1 VNVLRDRNTEL
12 SRKCAIAEAEAA
24 SLRAQLKTAET
35 AIHKLKD
42 DAAKMKTMVAQT
54 RSACANEVRKRDRQI
69 DGLKKAVSEAGRAR
83 GTRSNGGITTIT
95 VTGDIGGD
103 TVQGTSKHET
113 MGDGYDLRQETNSFL
128 AELAKGLSEENET
141 LLGLVR
147 RTKDSLKDMSGL
159 AERDVV
165 VGDGHATTLA
175 VTPGEMAGEIEGI
188 LEHLRTIL
196 TNPSFVPIEEVVVR
210 EDEINRLRDG
220 WEKMETRWSEAVHL
234 MDGWRRRMQA
244 DGRPV
249 NMEELKMGLRLSPVR
264 VRNVAET
271 AQNLGLRLAA
281 VEEEMEDD
289 SRLRLPT
296 PEHSS
301 LHLVPAPEL
310 EEAELDGSDDESSI
324 LVDDMD
330 VNDLDLEEPNVQ
342 VLQHSAMLN
351 SMDSSPLPPPPELSP
366 LKDNYSAGNRGEPE
380 LSPFKRATRERPT
393 DFTTIIEENT
403 CELRQEEA
411 QAPEPPPHRTKPLP
425 PRRQEGRPTKPDT
438 PPSSVTSSEKRESP
452 GSITLVKS
460 EEDDSVSKPARAP
473 TARSRPIVT
482 RRATRP
488 GRSEP
493 TTRPPTTRPAAARTT
508 RIAAEPDK
516 EKPTRATRT
525 VREPEPE
532 KPAKAIRTTKQPEQ
546 RQAPTSKSRPLR
558 SKPSRPDLQRESE
571 SSPTAPL
578 PSSSSKPTTADCTT
592 SSTSTTSAATSNSAT
607 STASNKT
614 VRPVSPV
621 KPPGSPTR
629 LPMPRNGASILPPP
643 VQSPLTMAT
652 IAAKLAASEKE
663 ADAARVRAK
672 LRAMKLAR
680 GKKDDADGQ
689 GGEQRELETNRDANN
704 RSIKTVAAE
713 EVLEQRTGS
722 ETAGNGDG
730 KADLVVEKPRKRE
743 RELGRRT
750 GKVAS
755 RRRSTL
761 NPQELKSLIQ
771 GDVNVDLA

>member
-1 VNVLRDRNTEL
+1 
-12 SRKCAIAEAEAA
+12 
-24 SLRAQLKTAET
+24 
-35 AIHKLKD
+35 
-42 DAAKMKTMVAQT
+42 MKFMVAQT

-69 DGLKKAVSEAGRAR
+69 DGLKKAVTDAGRAR
-83 GTRSNGGITTIT
+83 GTRNNGGITTIT
-95 VTGDIGGD
+95 VTGDIGVD
-103 TVQGTSKHET
+103 TGHGTPKEQT

-147 RTKDSLKDMSGL
+147 RTKDSLKEMSGL
-159 AERDVV
+159 GERDVV

-175 VTPGEMAGEIEGI
+175 ANPEEVANEIEGI

-249 NMEELKMGLRLSPVR
+249 NVEELKMGLRLSPVR

-271 AQNLGLRLAA
+271 AQSLGLKLAL
-281 VEEEMEDD
+281 VEEGMEED
-289 SRLRLPT
+289 SELRFPT
-296 PEHSS
+296 PENSS

-310 EEAELDGSDDESSI
+310 DEAELDGSDDESSI
-324 LVDDMD
+324 FEDDMD
-330 VNDLDLEEPNVQ
+330 VNDLDVEEPNVQ
-342 VLQHSAMLN
+342 VLQHSVMLN

-380 LSPFKRATRERPT
+380 ISPFKRATRERPAE
-393 DFTTIIEENT
+393 FTTIIEENT
-403 CELRQEEA
+403 YELRQDEG
-411 QAPEPPPHRTKPLP
+411 QAPPPPPHRTKPLP
-425 PRRQEGRPTKPDT
+425 SRRHEGRPTEPDT
-438 PPSSVTSSEKRESP
+438 PPSSVTSSEAKPSPES
-452 GSITLVKS
+452 IKLVKP
-460 EEDDSVSKPARAP
+460 EDDDSAPKALPAPAARLRP
-473 TARSRPIVT
+473 TIT
-482 RRATRP
+482 TRATRP
-488 GRSEP
+488 ARPEP
-493 TTRPPTTRPAAARTT
+493 TTRPPTTRPTAARTT
-508 RIAAEPDK
+508 RTPAVPEAERPSR
-516 EKPTRATRT
+516 TTRT

-532 KPAKAIRTTKQPEQ
+532 KPARSIKTAKQPEQ
-546 RQAPTSKSRPLR
+546 QQPPTSKPRPLR
-558 SKPSRPDLQRESE
+558 SKVSRPDLQREPE

-578 PSSSSKPTTADCTT
+578 PSSSSKPTIADRAT
-592 SSTSTTSAATSNSAT
+592 SSSSTASTAASSSAT
-607 STASNKT
+607 STVTSKT

-621 KPPGSPTR
+621 KPPGSATR
-629 LPMPRNGASILPPP
+629 LPMPRNGASVLPPP

-652 IAAKLAASEKE
+652 IAAKLAATEKE

-680 GKKDDADGQ
+680 VKKGDANG
-689 GGEQRELETNRDANN
+689 QREEDMSRDTNDRT
-704 RSIKTVAAE
+704 IKTVEAE
-713 EVLEQRTGS
+713 EALERSAGAKR
-722 ETAGNGDG
+722 EGNGDG
-730 KADLVVEKPRKRE
+730 EVDIVVEKPRKRE
-743 RELGRRT
+743 REPGRRM

-771 GDVNVDLA
+771 GEVNVGLA